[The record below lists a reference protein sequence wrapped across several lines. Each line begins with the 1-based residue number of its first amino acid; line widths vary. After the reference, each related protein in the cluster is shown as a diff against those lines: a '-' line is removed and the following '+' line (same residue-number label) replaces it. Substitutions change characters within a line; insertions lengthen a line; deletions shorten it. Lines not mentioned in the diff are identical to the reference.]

1 MSDHFG
7 LDLSVVQRSRGQ
19 TAMERSLYQLR
30 GSARLPDGSVVDYS
44 DRTDHVAHFIVAPDD
59 APAWATNWKELW
71 TRAAAA
77 ETRANAQEARL
88 IELSLPRALA
98 REDWIEIARRVA
110 KALANRGMVVQVDIH
125 CPIAS
130 DGGLNPHVHFM
141 LTMREIKDGKF
152 AQKKARHWNQE
163 FYGKA
168 SVIRRDMAEVLNRYC
183 QKRGV
188 DYHADH
194 RSNLERGL
202 PPAEVRLARWNVLHY
217 KRTGK
222 KTPALERR
230 DRERAAKAELAR
242 LEAECREVER
252 ELELARA
259 EEAAPIAPMNSRE
272 PMTWPVRPSVKAMTA
287 RATPDRPTKAF
298 AALMSSVSM
307 DEPSAPRY
315 RP

>member
-1 MSDHFG
+1 
-7 LDLSVVQRSRGQ
+7 
-19 TAMERSLYQLR
+19 MERSLYQLR
-30 GSARLPDGSVVDYS
+30 GSARLPDGSLVDYS

-59 APAWATNWKELW
+59 APAWATDWQELW

-110 KALANRGMVVQVDIH
+110 RALAKRGMVVQVDIH
-125 CPIAS
+125 CATAS

-141 LTMREIKDGKF
+141 LTMREIKNGKF

-202 PPAEVRLARWNVLHY
+202 TPAEVRLPRWNVLHY

-230 DRERAAKAELAR
+230 DQERAAKAEIAR
-242 LEAECREVER
+242 LEAEGREVGR
-252 ELELARA
+252 KLELART
-259 EEAAPIAPMNSRE
+259 EEAALIAPTNSRK
-272 PMTWPVRPSVKAMTA
+272 PVTRPIPPSAKGIPA
-287 RATPDRPTKAF
+287 RATPDRLTDAF
-298 AALMSSVSM
+298 GVALA
-307 DEPSAPRY
+307 PSASMARY
-315 RP
+315 GP